1 MSNLPIKKIYVD
13 SRYSTIDSVSDSDFK
28 IQLGRNIFLPDD
40 CIMHIEN
47 VVISHSWY
55 TIEKGINQR
64 MYLKVV
70 QGTSATY
77 TIITIPATNYIGS
90 SLQTVLQSALN
101 TAYPGLFTVTYSTL
115 QNNIMISITNGNT
128 FHVLTDYELS
138 TYLNNTWEGESYDA
152 SNPASCNDIITNR
165 ASFYNTSINPFIS
178 GCLNLQGFRNV
189 YLSSST
195 LSNYNTL
202 GPQGENSIIKKIVTS
217 SDFGYLI
224 VDNLESDH
232 DYLDC
237 SRMTLNTIDFQLRD
251 VKGNYIPF
259 HGSPVSFTIVFS
271 NRSS

>member
-70 QGTSATY
+70 QGISATY

-138 TYLNNTWEGESYDA
+138 TYLNNTWAGESYDA

-165 ASFYNTSINPFIS
+165 ASLYNTH
-178 GCLNLQGFRNV
+178 Q
-189 YLSSST
+189 
-195 LSNYNTL
+195 
-202 GPQGENSIIKKIVTS
+202 
-217 SDFGYLI
+217 
-224 VDNLESDH
+224 
-232 DYLDC
+232 
-237 SRMTLNTIDFQLRD
+237 
-251 VKGNYIPF
+251 
-259 HGSPVSFTIVFS
+259 SFY
-271 NRSS
+271 